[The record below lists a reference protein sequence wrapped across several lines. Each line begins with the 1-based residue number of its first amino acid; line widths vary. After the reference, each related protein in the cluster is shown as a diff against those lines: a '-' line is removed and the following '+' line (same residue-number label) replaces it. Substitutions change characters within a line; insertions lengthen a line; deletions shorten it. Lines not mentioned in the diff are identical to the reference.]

1 MISILRSQS
10 DLLTYF
16 RPYSNC
22 AAPGIALTRLSRFP
36 PFKALT
42 RLPPN
47 TGTIPSA
54 LLKLSDLNQLW
65 LNNNTL
71 TGTITPDLMSR
82 LDSLAAL
89 RLGGNALVGC
99 IPADLAR
106 KCGDGTLDCASAESI
121 DEPPYYRLTEAGVGD
136 QACGV
141 LKRCGEPPAEAACA
155 SP

>member
-1 MISILRSQS
+1 MP
-10 DLLTYF
+10 
-16 RPYSNC
+16 PY
-22 AAPGIALTRLSRFP
+22 
-36 PFKALT
+36 
-42 RLPPN
+42 

-71 TGTITPDLMSR
+71 TGHITPDLTSR
-82 LDSLAAL
+82 LDSLAGL
-89 RLGGNALVGC
+89 GLGGNALVGC

-106 KCGDGTLDCASAESI
+106 KCGNGTIDCASAESF
-121 DEPPYYRLTEAGVGD
+121 DEPPYFRLTEGGASD

-141 LKRCGEPPAEAACA
+141 LKRCGEPAAEAACA